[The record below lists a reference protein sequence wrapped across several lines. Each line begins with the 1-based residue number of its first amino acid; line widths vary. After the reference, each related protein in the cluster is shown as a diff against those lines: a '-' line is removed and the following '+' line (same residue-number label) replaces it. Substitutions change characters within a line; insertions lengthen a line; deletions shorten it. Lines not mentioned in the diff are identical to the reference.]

1 MTTKTATP
9 PCFGKLFDEKDADCG
24 KCAANSQCKDVMNP
38 TPAMEVAPAT
48 PAPDPETATLVAL
61 RDQARAAGFDKEAD
75 QLFLAKDEAGLQKLI
90 ESVSKPAAPAIEPEV
105 VEAAPAALEDQA
117 VAELENEAAAKAAAA
132 EVKTAPEATGD
143 IATLAANV
151 EKDGPS
157 AKSTVDETKAQKTK
171 AKKAAAK
178 KAAPKKADAPAAP
191 AATDPKPAGTTRQRT
206 AMKVAMFKKQDDGKF
221 ILIDKAK
228 EADLV
233 VNAGDTV
240 KIVNPRSKYNG
251 QNFVISCY
259 SEKYECFRGT
269 QPATK
274 QNADFLPHQIEIVE
288 RAAAATA

>member
-9 PCFGKLFDEKDADCG
+9 PCFGKLFDSADTDCG
-24 KCAANSQCKDVMNP
+24 KCAANEQCKNAMNP
-38 TPAMEVAPAT
+38 TPAMEVAPAS
-48 PAPDPETATLVAL
+48 APETDTLAAL

-90 ESVSKPAAPAIEPEV
+90 ESASKPATPAVEPEV
-105 VEAAPAALEDQA
+105 VDAAPATLEDQA
-117 VAELENEAAAKAAAA
+117 VAELENEAATKAAEA
-132 EVKTAPEATGD
+132 EVKAAPEATGD

-178 KAAPKKADAPAAP
+178 KAAPKKADAKAADPAA
-191 AATDPKPAGTTRQRT
+191 ADSKPAGTTRQCT
-206 AMKVAMFKKQDDGKF
+206 ALKVAMFKKQDDGKF

-233 VNAGDTV
+233 INAGDTV

-274 QNADFLPHQIEIVE
+274 QNADFLPHQIEIIE